1 MPPQTGLDSTPPPW
15 GRVWLVKVSARKGK
29 RAAETV
35 FGLTEAQ
42 YRAFDRLVRQF
53 LRAEAGPAGP
63 APAEG
68 GDDEPTKRVR
78 LVRAR

>member
-1 MPPQTGLDSTPPPW
+1 MPPQTGPDSTPPPW

-35 FGLTEAQ
+35 FGLTEGQ
-42 YRAFDRLVRQF
+42 YREFERLVRQF
-53 LRAEAGPAGP
+53 LRAGAAPGGPA
-63 APAEG
+63 ADAEV
-68 GDDEPTKRVR
+68 PTKVVR